1 MSVATNQL
9 HVLQTNA
16 PLRALLLEKFMF
28 LSSVFFIL
36 GAYYALLYLQ
46 SSINIEDGLGKL
58 NMATICETILYLGK
72 AGLRKCGARLEV
84 ILKSPTQWCVQKFL
98 RSIRS

>member
-1 MSVATNQL
+1 LQ
-9 HVLQTNA
+9 VLQTNA
-16 PLRALLLEKFMF
+16 PLRSLLLEKFMF
-28 LSSVFFIL
+28 LSSVFFIF
-36 GAYYALLYLQ
+36 GACFALLYLQ

-58 NMATICETILYLGK
+58 NMATICENILYLGK

-84 ILKSPTQWCVQKFL
+84 IFRGPIQWCVQKFL